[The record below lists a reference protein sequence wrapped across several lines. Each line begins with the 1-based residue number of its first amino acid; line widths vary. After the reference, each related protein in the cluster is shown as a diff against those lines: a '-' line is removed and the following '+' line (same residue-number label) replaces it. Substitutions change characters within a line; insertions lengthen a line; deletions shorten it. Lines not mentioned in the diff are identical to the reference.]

1 MRGGKV
7 REVFNGQ
14 LVDDIS
20 GDRAETRARTT
31 AGISKIRL
39 QGHTKLDVYKRQ
51 EVGIVMEAAA
61 KSPALS
67 LRDTAM
73 FSIAASLGMRA
84 GDIVRLP
91 LSAID
96 WVHHE
101 VRFVQGKTG
110 VELCLPL
117 EASV

>member
-1 MRGGKV
+1 
-7 REVFNGQ
+7 
-14 LVDDIS
+14 
-20 GDRAETRARTT
+20 
-31 AGISKIRL
+31 
-39 QGHTKLDVYKRQ
+39 
-51 EVGIVMEAAA
+51 MEAAA

-84 GDIVRLP
+84 GDIVRLT
-91 LSAID
+91 LSDID

-117 EASV
+117 EASVETPLRITFCTSAQKQSLKFFLYGPVYLLMP